1 MIDTI
6 IAIAKLALAALP
18 FVILCVLSNRI
29 NLAEQ
34 ERSRQFAMPIIALL
48 YAVAGMLLME
58 TINDWLLWLIYAIPG
73 WIAAL
78 ANVSWMPE
86 TIGGWL
92 TEAAA
97 WLTQFLQ
104 SVDLEYWI
112 FFIANTAILLVY
124 LMLKNVCIGLIRG
137 IVKPDGKVY
146 SKIAPVFYRFYF
158 ERNAWYLKESYT
170 QVRAF
175 LRTFYYGAVTVST
188 LLMLYS
194 AYLFRQGVLTGVF
207 YPVFGVLV
215 LGELYFYLGGITR
228 KEHGTIIG
236 EDDDA
241 YRMVNYS
248 LLRKF
253 LRNLFRDKLQAEN
266 TGLNSALTY
275 SVSTDD
281 ILLELEKSEDQKVT
295 TFAAYVKNLH
305 KAGFPVDHNYLYS
318 SLDLLQGKSIL
329 FNNPFYKDLI
339 PYAFYPMN
347 RLLLSHRKVLV
358 VLGRHGVEED
368 VKEWLEQG
376 IGAVTNI
383 PFLWD
388 IGVLD
393 EEGKAPDI
401 GIITRSDVLNTDLH
415 NANEAFLRQVGMVVI
430 LEPSK
435 LITTAQIG
443 LNLLIKRCCVQEDK
457 EIVYCLC
464 DKNCD
469 GLVDAMSHILLTS
482 LTEVS
487 ATNKHKGT
495 ASYMCWDAD
504 KDYLHHRLV
513 PNIARYLGMGT
524 EIAFAALKNQIAKT
538 EWYGGE
544 AFPVTDMRWI
554 ARQYYY
560 DLTKYAGLPSNQES
574 MDEFFH
580 TSANFWSADVEK
592 NNFFVVED
600 EACNMFEILRDF
612 STRTTE
618 QGFINVL
625 SPEYLLKDYMADNAS
640 IFETD
645 AKAIPS
651 IVADYARTNRNAVMG
666 LLLMMSTRPVGEVT
680 LQKELSL
687 LGVSADDL
695 PAQLWY
701 EVYKCYA
708 SAREIAA
715 LSGDV
720 REDVQTVWGRSITL
734 DGEPFT
740 HEIFR
745 RRDVF
750 DLELGRMQATYAITD
765 RAFIARCVAPLRS
778 ASYVTEDEQG
788 GRHYLGAELAG
799 HVYQKHLPGQF
810 FTFGG
815 KYYEMQYLTADGQI
829 LVRRAADHISGRPA
843 YRQLRRYTL
852 LGTAPSRR
860 VGAVRDVA
868 GLRVVREF
876 ADIAV
881 DTPGFYRMDKYNDFT
896 TARRTTFGEG
906 NGIATRRY
914 CNKEILRIELPETD
928 GKLTDRVRYTVT
940 VLFNEIFRTL
950 FAENAAFITA
960 LTADVAEAAAGT
972 APLTA
977 SIAAESCQLQKNS
990 IYIIEDSQLDLGL
1003 TVAVERNLQRIFE
1016 IMHDYLDWHRT
1027 ALENSVAPPTPP
1039 TPPVTFTDEEA
1050 APKKKGLLQRIRDRI
1065 RNLFKRKKTG
1075 EEPAP
1080 AEETAP
1086 TEEPTPAEEAPAEEP
1101 TPAEETTPTEEPTP
1115 AEEAPAEELP
1125 ALPEEPKNAPT
1136 PAAPTAVPPEQD
1148 APAAGIIPE
1157 RRPYHQRYYLLYGD
1171 VNEPTCMDQGGTKE
1185 YLEALGFAE
1194 NNPLRRARE
1203 GRRIAETIEA
1213 TFKPGRA
1220 NSRYCDFCGTE
1231 IFGVEY
1237 ETLADGRDR
1246 CLHCSRTAIKSG
1258 EEFKRIFE
1266 DVRRNME
1273 SFFGIRLNVAVQ
1285 VEMVNAKTLHKRLG
1299 HSFTPTPTQDGRVLG
1314 VAIKDRRGNFS
1325 LLVENGSP
1333 RMASIM
1339 TMAHELTHIWQYVNW
1354 NDRAIRRR
1362 YGRKMELEIYEGMAK
1377 WVEVQYAYLIN
1388 EPALA
1393 KRTEIITAFRDDEYG
1408 RGFLRY
1414 RAQYPFS
1421 TGTVLTRNTPFMDTD
1436 VPLAPEYTGAIT
1448 VITPHD
1454 DGTGL
1459 PEEGDTPTGGNGGGN
1474 GGSTPPPAV
1483 PTGEASDGPAERTPD
1498 GVPAFA
1504 YNLLSD
1510 ADKTVYDRF
1519 LQAIMTFAP
1528 ELTGLPDGLTVDR
1541 AKDIMTYVQA
1551 DHPELFWHYYNSTYF
1566 FQPTTGLLQS
1576 VRFDYP
1582 LTQEQADSRLEEI
1595 RQAIAPFLSSLSD
1608 NMSDFEVVQRVYEN
1622 IIRLV
1627 DYDTVGLERQRRLPR
1642 NVRDGEPDDL
1652 RSIYGVFV
1660 QKKAVCAGYAKALQ
1674 YLLNLL
1680 GIECTYVTSERHAWN
1695 LVKLEGDYYHLDV
1708 TWGDGSNTDAAANR
1722 TDAVD
1727 YSCFCITTE
1736 EALRLGDHEPEA
1748 HTPLPTCTA
1757 VKCNYHH
1764 RYGLFFDE
1772 VDYERIRTLVCDAI
1786 ARGERTVSFKFATDA
1801 LYEQMRRE
1809 LVDGGRLM
1817 EALRYSNLKNRT
1829 QVNMRYAYAPAPQ
1842 KRILTFH
1849 LELL

>member
-1 MIDTI
+1 MIDFL
-6 IAIAKLALAALP
+6 IAIGKLLLAALP
-18 FVILCVLSNRI
+18 FVVLCFLSAKI
-29 NLAEQ
+29 NLNEK
-34 ERSRQFAMPIIALL
+34 ERSRQFAMPVIALV
-48 YAVAGMLLME
+48 YAIVGMLLMD
-58 TINDWLLWLIYAIPG
+58 TINDWLLWVIHAIPQ
-73 WIAAL
+73 WIDNL
-78 ANVSWMPE
+78 AYVSWMPE
-86 TIGGWL
+86 MISGWL
-92 TEAAA
+92 VNLSDWVEK
-97 WLTQFLQ
+97 LL
-104 SVDLEYWI
+104 SGLNLEYWI
-112 FFIANTAILLVY
+112 FFISNAVILLVY
-124 LMLKNVCIGLIRG
+124 LMLKNMCIGLIRKL
-137 IVKPDGKVY
+137 VKPDGKIYQKV
-146 SKIAPVFYRFYF
+146 APLFYRFYF
-158 ERNAWYLKESYT
+158 ERSAWYLKESYT
-170 QVRAF
+170 QVRGF
-175 LRTFYYGAVTVST
+175 LKTFYYGAVVVST

-194 AYLFRQGVLTGVF
+194 SHLYLTDVLTTVF

-228 KEHGTIIG
+228 KEYGTITG

-253 LRNLFRDKLQAEN
+253 LRSLFKDKLLAEN
-266 TGLNSALTY
+266 TGLNSALAYT
-275 SVSTDD
+275 VATDD
-281 ILLELEKSEDQKVT
+281 ILQELEKSEDPKVT
-295 TFAAYVKNLH
+295 TFASYIKQLH
-305 KAGFPVDHNYLYS
+305 KAGFPVDHNYVYS
-318 SLDLLQGKSIL
+318 ALDLLQGKSIL
-329 FNNPFYKDLI
+329 FNTPFYKDLI

-347 RLLLSHRKVLV
+347 RLLLGHRKVLV
-358 VLGRHGVEED
+358 VLGRHGMEED

-388 IGVLD
+388 VQVLD
-393 EEGKAPDI
+393 KEGKTPDI
-401 GIITRSDVLNTDLH
+401 GIITRADVLNTELH
-415 NANEAFLRQVGMVVI
+415 NANTAFLKEVGMVVI

-443 LNLLIKRCCVQEDK
+443 LNLLIKCCGAREDK

-495 ASYMCWDAD
+495 VSYMCWEAD
-504 KDYLHHRLV
+504 KDYLHHRLI
-513 PNIARYLGMGT
+513 PNISRYLGLGT

-538 EWYGGE
+538 AWYGGE
-544 AFPVTDMRWI
+544 TFPVTDMRWI

-560 DLTKYAGLPSNQES
+560 DLTKYAGLPGNQES
-574 MDEFFH
+574 MDEFFR

-645 AKAIPS
+645 AKAIPT
-651 IVADYARTNRNAVMG
+651 IVADYARTNRNALQQL
-666 LLLMMSTRPVGEVT
+666 LLLMSTHPVGAGILER
-680 LQKELSL
+680 ELSL
-687 LGVSADDL
+687 LGITVTDL
-695 PAQLWY
+695 PRQLWY

-708 SAREIAA
+708 CARDIAT
-715 LSGDV
+715 LSGDATV
-720 REDVQTVWGRSITL
+720 DVQTVWERAIEL
-734 DGEPFT
+734 EGETFT
-740 HEIFR
+740 AAIFCIEDAFNLEKGCLEPTYVI
-745 RRDVF
+745 RDP
-750 DLELGRMQATYAITD
+750 
-765 RAFIARCVAPLRS
+765 AFIARCVAPLRS
-778 ASYVTEDEQG
+778 ASFVTEDERGQ
-788 GRHYLGAELAG
+788 RHYLGTELAG

-829 LVRRAADHISGRPA
+829 LVRRAADHIDGRPA
-843 YRQLRRYTL
+843 YRQLRQYTL
-852 LGTAPSRR
+852 LGTTPSKQ

-868 GLRVVREF
+868 GLKVVREF
-876 ADIAV
+876 ADILV
-881 DTPGFYRMDKYNDFT
+881 ETPGFYQMDRYNDFA
-896 TARRTTFGEG
+896 TAKKTLFHEN
-906 NGIATRRY
+906 NGIAPRHYR
-914 CNKEILRIELPETD
+914 NKELLRIELPDMD
-928 GKLTDRVRYTVT
+928 GKCSERVQHTIAM
-940 VLFNEIFRTL
+940 LFNEIFRTL
-950 FAENAAFITA
+950 FAENAAFICA
-960 LTADVAEAAAGT
+960 LIAAPAQETEGID
-972 APLTA
+972 PLTCF
-977 SIAAESCQLQKNS
+977 IKAEGMELPSNA

-1003 TVAVERNLQRIFE
+1003 TVAVERNLQRIFA
-1016 IMHDYLDWHRT
+1016 IMQDYLDWHNT
-1027 ALENSVAPPTPP
+1027 TLENSVAPPPP
-1039 TPPVTFTDEEA
+1039 PPSPVTFSNEEGT
-1050 APKKKGLLQRIRDRI
+1050 PKKKGLLQRIREKI
-1065 RNLFKRKKTG
+1065 RNLFRRKKKGDEPTG
-1075 EEPAP
+1075 DDISATGDVPP
-1080 AEETAP
+1080 AEGT
-1086 TEEPTPAEEAPAEEP
+1086 TPPA
-1101 TPAEETTPTEEPTP
+1101 ETTPPAGEALAENPPAGETP
-1115 AEEAPAEELP
+1115 ALSLTDKNAP
-1125 ALPEEPKNAPT
+1125 PEEPHALSG
-1136 PAAPTAVPPEQD
+1136 EQD
-1148 APAAGIIPE
+1148 NPVVGLIPE
-1157 RRPYHQRYYLLYGD
+1157 RRPYHQRYYLLFGD
-1171 VNEPTCMDQGGTKE
+1171 VNEPTCIDQGGTKA
-1185 YLEALGFAE
+1185 YLEAMGFGD

-1258 EEFKRIFE
+1258 EEFKTIFE

-1273 SFFGIRLNVAVQ
+1273 AFFGIRLNVAVQ

-1299 HSFTPTPTQDGRVLG
+1299 HSFTPTPTRDGRVLG

-1333 RMASIM
+1333 RMASVM

-1354 NDRAIRRR
+1354 NDRAIRRQ
-1362 YGRKMELEIYEGMAK
+1362 YGKKMELEVYEGMAK

-1414 RAQYPFS
+1414 RANYPFS
-1421 TGTVLTRNTPFMDTD
+1421 TGTVLTRNTPFMDTEL
-1436 VPLAPEYTGAIT
+1436 PLSPDYCGEIT
-1448 VITPHD
+1448 VVTPHD
-1454 DGTGL
+1454 NGTGL
-1459 PEEGDTPTGGNGGGN
+1459 PEEGDAPTGGNGGGN
-1474 GGSTPPPAV
+1474 GGSTPPPPA
-1483 PTGEASDGPAERTPD
+1483 PPAGEAADGPTDRTPND
-1498 GVPAFA
+1498 APAFCYRLLEGTDKAA
-1504 YNLLSD
+1504 YEL
-1510 ADKTVYDRF
+1510 F
-1519 LQAIMTFAP
+1519 LDAIMAFTP
-1528 ELTGLPDGLTVDR
+1528 ELTAVPPGLTIDR

-1566 FQPTTGLLQS
+1566 YQPETGLVS
-1576 VRFDYP
+1576 SIRFDYP
-1582 LTQEQADSRLEEI
+1582 LTKEQADTRLEEI
-1595 RQAIAPFLSSLSD
+1595 REAIAPFLASLSD
-1608 NMSDFEVVQRVYEN
+1608 TMSDFEVVQRVYEN

-1627 DYDTVGLERQRRLPR
+1627 DYDTVGLERQRKLPR
-1642 NVRDGEPDDL
+1642 NVREGEPDDL

-1660 QKKAVCAGYAKALQ
+1660 QKKAVCAGYAKAMQ
-1674 YLLNLL
+1674 YLLNLM
-1680 GIECTYVTSERHAWN
+1680 GIECVYVTSEKHAWN
-1695 LVKLEGDYYHLDV
+1695 LLKLEGDYYHLDV
-1708 TWGDGSNTDAAANR
+1708 TWGDGSNTKAEANI

-1764 RYGLFFDE
+1764 RYGLYFDAP
-1772 VDYERIRTLVCDAI
+1772 DYERMRVMVCDAI
-1786 ARGERTVSFKFATDA
+1786 ARGNKTVSFKFATDA
-1801 LYEQMRRE
+1801 LYEQMRSE
-1809 LVDGGRLM
+1809 LVEGGKLGEM
-1817 EALRYSNLKNRT
+1817 LRYANLKNRT
-1829 QVNMRYAYAPAPQ
+1829 QVSMRYTYVPAAN
-1842 KRILTFH
+1842 KRILTFY
-1849 LELL
+1849 LTLL